1 MNFGLVHLFGLL
13 TIALAALVLSTFAP
27 LHVDETLPAAVGG
40 AALVAALVWSWRN
53 SRAQAA
59 AAARFV
65 AWSDDAGPEDHD
77 PPALPKPLDR
87 VASAALERAERLL
100 RDASTLGAQARRAR
114 MELRTLQQDHRLL
127 EQLVA
132 ELGDGVIVFDAA
144 CKPVL
149 ANRAARSFVGLG
161 ADDAL
166 PESVEALACAGALR
180 DGLIAALRTT
190 SADSRRTRD
199 IVAGD
204 ETERR
209 VLRVSFQEVKGDGE
223 GETALAV
230 VLRNVTREVELNKMK
245 SEFASSVSHELKT
258 PLTSM
263 SAILEML
270 LDGDIRGEDAVRQNL
285 QKVKD
290 ETDRLATLVK
300 NLLNLARLE
309 AGVTKMMREPVAIGD
324 VLEHLRDTVLPLATA
339 RSQTI
344 VFELSTYLPTVT
356 GDKHM
361 LEQACMNLVSNA
373 IKYTPEGGM
382 VRVKAQP
389 VGKDVEISVKD
400 TGVGIP
406 AKALDL
412 VFQKFTRVENHA
424 GLKAT
429 GTGLGLPLAK
439 FVAEAHGGGISVTSE
454 VGKGSD
460 FRLRLPGRFGQDSGE
475 AKLVGLEGIGA

>member
-13 TIALAALVLSTFAP
+13 TIALAALLLSTFAP
-27 LHVDETLPAAVGG
+27 MHLDASWPAAIGG
-40 AALVAALVWSWRN
+40 TALLAALVWSWRN
-53 SRAQAA
+53 TKAQAA
-59 AAARFV
+59 ATARFV
-65 AWSDDAGPEDHD
+65 AWSTDAAPDDRE
-77 PPALPKPLDR
+77 PPPLPRPLDR
-87 VASAALERAERLL
+87 VAAAALDRAERVQ

-114 MELRTLQQDHRLL
+114 MELRTLQHEHRLL
-127 EQLVA
+127 ELLVA
-132 ELGDGVIVFDAA
+132 ELADGVLVFGASNQ
-144 CKPVL
+144 PVL
-149 ANRAARSFVGLG
+149 ANAAARRFIGLA
-161 ADDAL
+161 ADAEL
-166 PESVEALACAGALR
+166 PERVEDFACAATLR

-190 SADSRRTRD
+190 SAESRQTRD
-199 IVAGD
+199 VVAGD
-204 ETERR
+204 ETQRR
-209 VLRVSFQEVKGDGE
+209 VLRVSFQEVKTDG
-223 GETALAV
+223 ADDVSLAV
-230 VLRNVTREVELNKMK
+230 VLRDVTREVELNKMK

-263 SAILEML
+263 GAILEML
-270 LDGDIRGEDAVRQNL
+270 LDGDIRGEDAVRLNL

-324 VLEHLRDTVLPLATA
+324 LLEHLRDTVLPLASA

-344 VFELSTYLPTVT
+344 VFELSPYLPTVT

-406 AKALDL
+406 AKALEL

-439 FVAEAHGGGISVTSE
+439 FVAEAHGGGITLTSE

>member
-13 TIALAALVLSTFAP
+13 TIALAALLLATFEPFVGNA
-27 LHVDETLPAAVGG
+27 TWPALVGG
-40 AALVAALVWSWRN
+40 AALGVALVWSWRN
-53 SRAQAA
+53 ARQQAA
-59 AAARFV
+59 AIARFV
-65 AWSDDAGPEDHD
+65 AWSADAPAEDHE
-77 PPALPKPLDR
+77 PPTLPRPLAR
-87 VASAALERAERLL
+87 IASAALERAERMQ
-100 RDASTLGAQARRAR
+100 RDASTLGAQARRVR
-114 MELRTLQQDHRLL
+114 MELRTLQHDHRLL

-132 ELGDGVIVFDAA
+132 ELADGVLVFDASG
-144 CKPVL
+144 KPIL
-149 ANRAARSFVGLG
+149 ANAAVRGFLGLA
-161 ADDAL
+161 ADAAL
-166 PESVEALACAGALR
+166 PDTVEGLRCAAQLREALV
-180 DGLIAALRTT
+180 AALRTT
-190 SADSRRTRD
+190 SADSRKTRD
-199 IVAGD
+199 LVAED
-204 ETERR
+204 EATRR
-209 VLRVSFQEVKGDGE
+209 VLRIAFQEVGAADE
-223 GETALAV
+223 PETSLAV
-230 VLRNVTREVELNKMK
+230 VLRDVTREVELNKMK

-263 SAILEML
+263 GAILEML
-270 LDGDIRGEDAVRQNL
+270 LDGDIRGEDAVHQNL

-324 VLEHLRDTVLPLATA
+324 VLEHLRDTVLPLAAA

-344 VFELSTYLPTVT
+344 VFELSPYLPAVT
-356 GDKHM
+356 GDRHM

-389 VGKDVEISVKD
+389 IGKDVEISVKD

-406 AKALDL
+406 VKALDL